1 MSVPQL
7 EIGQINDHWHIV
19 QMKVELASRLAA
31 KNVGVAVRVEVRN
44 RLLYLTWNSR
54 IADRLA
60 KLKRLSMISQKIN
73 DM

>member
-7 EIGQINDHWHIV
+7 EIGQINDHWHTV

-31 KNVGVAVRVEVRN
+31 KNVGVAVRVDVRD
-44 RLLYLTWNSR
+44 RLLYLPWNSR

-60 KLKRLSMISQKIN
+60 N
-73 DM
+73 V

>member
-7 EIGQINDHWHIV
+7 EIGQINDHFLTV
-19 QMKVELASRLAA
+19 QMKVKLARKTLAA
-31 KNVGVAVRVEVRN
+31 KNVGVAVRVDIRD

-60 KLKRLSMISQKIN
+60 N
-73 DM
+73 V